1 MKKEQVKTV
10 VATAT
15 PTMPDDLEKFK
26 EMQTKTVEEIAKMQT
41 KLLETYLFEYCE
53 VNKIAEDEL
62 RGMLQIGNFPVDNM
76 VAVVNVDDPRDIKIG
91 LIYHSDFKSGTT
103 EIHQYF
109 EVCGEYISEK
119 DKYPKTTK
127 FLESLNTKEK

>member
-10 VATAT
+10 VAPIT
-15 PTMPDDLEKFK
+15 PTMPELEKFK
-26 EMQTKTVEEIAKMQT
+26 EMHMKTVEEIAKMQT
-41 KLLETYLFEYCE
+41 RLLETYLFEYCE

-62 RGMLQIGNFPVDNM
+62 RGMLHIGHFPVDHM
-76 VAVVNVDDPRDIKIG
+76 VVVMNVNDPRDIKIG
-91 LIYHSDFKSGTT
+91 LIYHSDFKPGTT

-109 EVCGEYISEK
+109 EICGEYISEK

-127 FLESLNTKEK
+127 FLEKLNNKEK